1 MKVVWRYPVTYKRG
15 DKAVNYY
22 CFIMKYTLERVTEFE
37 VLVPREF
44 ELS

>member
-1 MKVVWRYPVTYKRG
+1 MS
-15 DKAVNYY
+15 NYCY
-22 CFIMKYTLERVTEFE
+22 YLYSDIKSIVRFE